1 MTAPDAGQA
10 AEDTGNQPRAHIN
23 PDMSGSHRT
32 RHQAHMRTERRLLA
46 PASNGLSGS
55 PRNRT
60 ATACRFP
67 GRRYRTTA
75 PVDHRVLAPGADC
88 PAASCIAAAA
98 GTTQEPRRSPGYAS
112 SHGSMIANFPVRM
125 RRVSTRTE
133 ADRQSRN
140 VTALLTFRR
149 GRITPERRLG
159 RSFRLLRLL
168 RSAGSARA
176 AQRRPGVAECPGA
189 RQHGP
194 ILPRMVQSKPKGGR
208 SHAPRTDE

>member
-10 AEDTGNQPRAHIN
+10 AEDTGNQPRSHIN

-133 ADRQSRN
+133 ADRQITKRNRATDLPTRPNNARTPTRAVVSPSPATQICRFCASRTE
-140 VTALLTFRR
+140 TARCR
-149 GRITPERRLG
+149 GMSWRPAA
-159 RSFRLLRLL
+159 RSYF
-168 RSAGSARA
+168 
-176 AQRRPGVAECPGA
+176 
-189 RQHGP
+189 
-194 ILPRMVQSKPKGGR
+194 
-208 SHAPRTDE
+208 T